1 MKADREKEEY
11 RFRSMI
17 TRAQEDQEL
26 NKRRQRNLQ
35 EQQEEIYIVAQKE
48 QRLYAETIS
57 YAEEGERGYFQES
70 MDESQWLSRKIQE
83 ELSKQQEALQGDY
96 RNLVKQEEELLF
108 QRQKRWQG
116 EESNES

>member
-35 EQQEEIYIVAQKE
+35 E
-48 QRLYAETIS
+48 
-57 YAEEGERGYFQES
+57 
-70 MDESQWLSRKIQE
+70 
-83 ELSKQQEALQGDY
+83 
-96 RNLVKQEEELLF
+96 
-108 QRQKRWQG
+108 
-116 EESNES
+116 

>member
-1 MKADREKEEY
+1 
-11 RFRSMI
+11 
-17 TRAQEDQEL
+17 
-26 NKRRQRNLQ
+26 
-35 EQQEEIYIVAQKE
+35 
-48 QRLYAETIS
+48 
-57 YAEEGERGYFQES
+57 